1 MDCVRIGLVGV
12 GNMGSNYARMF
23 REGKFQ
29 RAKLTAVCDLV
40 EAKLEPY
47 NECLRFTDSHQ
58 MITSGEIDAVMV
70 VTPHY
75 SHTTI
80 GIDALNSGLHVL
92 TDKPISVHKADC
104 ERLIAAHKDERQV
117 FAAMF
122 NQRTIP
128 AFIELRKLIREGR
141 LGEIV
146 RVNWIITS
154 WFRSDAYYASSGW
167 RATWKGEGGGVL
179 LNQCPHQ
186 LDLLQWFLGMPSRV
200 RAFCHFGKHHDIEVE
215 DDLTAYLEYP
225 NGATGVFIT
234 STGESP
240 GSSRLEIAGDK
251 GRVVIGENGF
261 SFVENDTPTSEFSR
275 TTEELWGAPGC
286 HEVEAPAQ
294 KPGGEHAEIIQNFV
308 DAILDG
314 VPLIARAEEGINS
327 VELANSMIYSTLV
340 DRTVDLPLDSAAY
353 EKALAEL
360 VAKSTLEKQ
369 VREVT
374 AADMSKSYQKP

>member
-1 MDCVRIGLVGV
+1 MSDVRIGIVGV

-23 REGKFQ
+23 QEGKFT
-29 RAKLTAVCDLV
+29 RARLSAVCDLV
-40 EAKLEPY
+40 EARMAPY
-47 NECLRFTDSHQ
+47 NDCLKFTDSHE
-58 MITSGEIDAVMV
+58 MITSGEVDAVMV

-75 SHTTI
+75 AHTTV

-92 TDKPISVHKADC
+92 VDKPISAHKADC

-154 WFRSDAYYASSGW
+154 WFRSEAYCASGGW

-186 LDLLQWFLGMPSRV
+186 LDLLQWFVGMPDRV
-200 RAFCHFGKHHDIEVE
+200 RAFCQFGKHHNIEVE

-225 NGATGVFIT
+225 DGATGVFVT

-240 GSSRLEIAGDK
+240 GSNRLEIAGDR
-251 GRVVIGENGF
+251 GRVVIGEGGF
-261 SFVENDTPTSEFSR
+261 SFVENDISTSEFSR
-275 TTEELWGAPGC
+275 TTDELWGAPGRR
-286 HEVEAPAQ
+286 EVEVPAQ
-294 KPGGEHAEIIQNFV
+294 GPGGEHAEIIRNFV

-314 VPLIARAEEGINS
+314 APLIARAEEGINS
-327 VELANSMIYSTLV
+327 VELANSMLYSTLT
-340 DRTVDLPLDSAAY
+340 DRTIDLPLDSGAY

-360 VAKSTLEKQ
+360 VASSTLEKE
-369 VREVT
+369 VREAT
-374 AADMSKSYQKP
+374 AADMSKSY